1 MFSNGVRVTVNFG
14 SGDYVT
20 ENGEKIPPMDSLVDE
35 VKSEESDGGLPGVAV
50 TFIVIFV
57 IACVVGAVV
66 GFLWFLKRRASG
78 GGSIQNY
85 SLHV

>member
-14 SGDYVT
+14 SADYVT

-35 VKSEESDGGLPGVAV
+35 VKSEEPDGGLPGVAV
-50 TFIVIFV
+50 AFIVIFV

-66 GFLWFLKRRASG
+66 GVLWFLKRRASG
-78 GGSIQNY
+78 GVSIQNY